1 MMKIIRGAIRGGL
14 LLVSGSLN
22 FQNVC
27 FIFSKSITL
36 RMIDTV
42 TSDSKLYRE
51 SIKKSSGDEVERNY
65 VMIQLCEDYCPTS

>member
-1 MMKIIRGAIRGGL
+1 MAKIIRGAIRGGWSL
-14 LLVSGSLN
+14 GSGSLN

-27 FIFSKSITL
+27 LIFSKSITL

-51 SIKKSSGDEVERNY
+51 SINKSSGDEVGRN
-65 VMIQLCEDYCPTS
+65 